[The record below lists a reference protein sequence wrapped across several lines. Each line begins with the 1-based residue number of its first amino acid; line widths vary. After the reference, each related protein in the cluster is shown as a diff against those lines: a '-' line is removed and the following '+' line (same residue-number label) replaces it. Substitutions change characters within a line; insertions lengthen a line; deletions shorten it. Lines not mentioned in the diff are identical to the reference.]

1 METIISGGKKNGLRG
16 RGYTELHLACLDLQV
31 DYEHLK
37 NRNHALFCVCVYFP
51 FLITILGAERLD
63 IFCLFVFAMK
73 Q

>member
-1 METIISGGKKNGLRG
+1 M
-16 RGYTELHLACLDLQV
+16 ELHLACLDLQV

-37 NRNHALFCVCVYFP
+37 NRNHALFFVCVSFP